1 MEKIVTD
8 FLEEIGYKD
17 AYDEEQEK
25 RVQNWLKWYKGKTKE
40 HEYYVYNGQ
49 KRTKK
54 TLKSLNIIPQSC
66 NDLADFFFNEKL
78 EITIDNKKSNDIIK
92 EVLKANDFL
101 FNANN
106 LMQLTK
112 ALGTGAI
119 IPYLEKNVLKIN
131 YIDATGII
139 ILEADKH
146 NVKSVLFWNK
156 TNNKLTINAHILKEE
171 EYVIYNRVYQK
182 KGEDYV
188 KQNLGK
194 ELEELHTHSTLPKFS
209 LIFPPDVNN
218 KDINSPYGISCFENA
233 KDTVISID
241 SAYDSLDNE
250 ITAGRKRIYVKGGA
264 IKFNTD
270 SEGNMTP
277 VFDTTDTTYYQ
288 LPGEEKDPMVTSDNT
303 ELRIAAITD
312 ALQSQINLYT
322 SKVGLGHEYYKFKD
336 GQAYVNTDNIISSN
350 SDVYRKIK
358 KQENIITI
366 AITDLCYAI
375 AELLG
380 LKQKFSVSVDYDDTI
395 IEDTESIR
403 KSSQIEYNSK
413 IISKAQY
420 FRNVYNMDEKNAI
433 KFVTKMSDE
442 IKAEQKELN
451 LSNEE
456 EPEEE

>member
-1 MEKIVTD
+1 MEKIVSN
-8 FLEEIGYKD
+8 FLEEIGFKD
-17 AYDEEQEK
+17 AIDEDQEE
-25 RVQNWLKWYKGKTKE
+25 RVQNWLKWYKGKTEE
-40 HEYYVYNGQ
+40 HEYFVYNGQ

-54 TLKSLNIIPQSC
+54 ILKSLNIIPQSC

-78 EITIDNKKSNDIIK
+78 EITIDNKKANNMIK

-119 IPYLEKNVLKIN
+119 IPYLDKGVLKIN

-156 TNNKLTINAHILKEE
+156 TNKKLTINAHILAEEGYIIYNRIYKKNGE
-171 EYVIYNRVYQK
+171 EYVQQEIEQK
-182 KGEDYV
+182 
-188 KQNLGK
+188 LA
-194 ELEELHTHSTLPKFS
+194 ELHTYSQIPKFAM
-209 LIFPPDVNN
+209 LFPPDVNN

-270 SEGNMTP
+270 PEGNMTP

-288 LPGEEKDPMVTSDNT
+288 LPGEEKDPMVSYDTT
-303 ELRIAAITD
+303 ELRITAITD

-375 AELLG
+375 AELLNI
-380 LKQKFSVSVDYDDTI
+380 KQKFSVSVDYDDTI
-395 IEDTESIR
+395 IEDTDSIR
-403 KSSQIEYNSK
+403 KSSQVEYNSR

-433 KFVTKMSDE
+433 KFAEKMNNE
-442 IKAEQKELN
+442 IKSEQIN
-451 LSNEE
+451 LSNED